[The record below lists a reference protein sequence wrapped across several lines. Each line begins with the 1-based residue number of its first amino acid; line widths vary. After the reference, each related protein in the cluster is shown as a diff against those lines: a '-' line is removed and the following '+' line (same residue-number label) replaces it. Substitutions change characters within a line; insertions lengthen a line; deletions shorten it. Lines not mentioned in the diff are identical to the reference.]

1 MYATFIQRISRLIE
15 IEFQLGIGIV
25 IFDKQLR
32 RVFVHVQLTK
42 ILFQL
47 GAHFNGCSTQRT
59 CFSLLVSGVFLPSI
73 QLNHMYATFI
83 QRISRLTEIVF
94 QLGIRIVIF
103 DKRLRR
109 VFVDV
114 QLTKILFQ
122 LGIIEIGRVFVC
134 EKLY

>member
-47 GAHFNGCSTQRT
+47 G
-59 CFSLLVSGVFLPSI
+59 
-73 QLNHMYATFI
+73 
-83 QRISRLTEIVF
+83 
-94 QLGIRIVIF
+94 
-103 DKRLRR
+103 
-109 VFVDV
+109 
-114 QLTKILFQ
+114 
-122 LGIIEIGRVFVC
+122 IIEIGRVFVC